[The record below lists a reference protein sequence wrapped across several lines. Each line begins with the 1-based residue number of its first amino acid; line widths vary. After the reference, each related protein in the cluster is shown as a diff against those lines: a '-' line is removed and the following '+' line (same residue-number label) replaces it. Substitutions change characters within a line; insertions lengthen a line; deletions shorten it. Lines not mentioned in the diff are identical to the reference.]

1 MIKIIGGNFKKNG
14 IVKLIK
20 RKGKIEAF
28 SLPTG
33 FMKGQMY
40 VPKNIVSVKQE
51 AHIDNRIILNV
62 SLKDGKHV
70 VLLAK
75 GRDAEE
81 FVSLGLTVARSS
93 AEVVET
99 QVNSEQGG
107 IPIPEKRSTTG
118 PILVLVILLGAI
130 PSLLFMIAGNNGYVP
145 AIIAGL
151 GMLLYVFCL
160 WKPLPIPFGRARW
173 KSGVMICILGLGV
186 LAVHIKVDRQAEI
199 AALRETDPAAYL
211 AKLKSMGKQKEWLE
225 ELEQL
230 DPKAFAEE
238 QAAAEQRKKEE
249 KEAELAEYE
258 RKEKVRK
265 VEIEKLVNELKGIP
279 ASELQ
284 ENRNRYERLVE
295 LDPSSSL
302 FKSKLQHYETL
313 IDQRKRWLSKP
324 ETALQIVKWSWHKDG
339 FDNIMMATFTIKNNA
354 TFNIKDAEIT
364 CNHSSPSG
372 TEIDMNTRTIYEV
385 FRAGTT
391 RTIKDFNMGFIHPQ
405 ASKSSCEIVF
415 ATRNY

>member
-249 KEAELAEYE
+249 KEAELAE
-258 RKEKVRK
+258 
-265 VEIEKLVNELKGIP
+265 
-279 ASELQ
+279 LQ